1 MKPFT
6 VWIRKP
12 TTLMVGGVT
21 NKPVPTIIA
30 TLTNPQIIVD
40 EENGKITIT
49 ETK

>member
-12 TTLMVGGVT
+12 TTVIIGGET
-21 NKPVPTIIA
+21 DKPVPVITA
-30 TLTNPQIIVD
+30 TLVNPQIIID
-40 EENGKITIT
+40 SENGKITIT